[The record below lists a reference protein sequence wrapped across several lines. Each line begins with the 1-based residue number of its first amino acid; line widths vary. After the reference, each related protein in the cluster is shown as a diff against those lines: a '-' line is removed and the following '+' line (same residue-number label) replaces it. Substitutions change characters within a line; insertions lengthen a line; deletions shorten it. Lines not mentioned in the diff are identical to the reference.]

1 MEHDKLTHTP
11 QADCLAAEDTQAGTG
26 REKDRWRFRFWRSV
40 FREPVPRDRKGR
52 LRIIRANFF
61 LHLHP
66 TQIRKHALYFRHTWC
81 MGGIAF
87 LLFLVEVVTGVALM
101 FYYRPTVEHAYLD
114 MVALREVVSLG
125 FLREV
130 HRWGGHA
137 MVGAVWLHML
147 RVFLTGSYKP
157 PREFNWVVGVLLLL
171 LTMGMAFTGYL
182 LPWDQLSLWAVT
194 VASNMAAA
202 SPLVGH
208 EGPGSQLLQT
218 PWGQMITQQ
227 SDTRFILLGA
237 PEVAEETL
245 NRFYILH
252 CVALPILATV
262 LMGVHFWRVRKDGGI
277 SGPL

>member
-1 MEHDKLTHTP
+1 MSEAKLPDAT
-11 QADCLAAEDTQAGTG
+11 AEEKTEVGLRERSANLG
-26 REKDRWRFRFWRSV
+26 RRIWRSI
-40 FREPVPRDRKGR
+40 FREPVPANRRGR

-66 TQIRKHALYFRHTWC
+66 AQIRKHALYFRHTWC

-87 LLFLVEVVTGVALM
+87 LLFLVEVVTGAALM
-101 FYYRPTVEHAYLD
+101 FYYRPTAEHAYLD
-114 MVALREVVSLG
+114 MVALREVTSLG
-125 FLREV
+125 FLREI
-130 HRWGGHA
+130 HRWAGHA
-137 MVGAVWLHML
+137 MVVAVWLHML
-147 RVFLTGSYKP
+147 RVFLTGNYKP

-208 EGPGSQLLQT
+208 QGPGHELLRS
-218 PWGQMITQQ
+218 PWGKMVTPQ
-227 SDTRFILLGA
+227 SDTRFLLLGA
-237 PEVAEETL
+237 PEVTEETL

-252 CVALPILATV
+252 CVALPIIAIV
-262 LMGVHFWRVRKDGGI
+262 LMAVHFWRVRKDGGI